1 MSEKLGAQTVV
12 LRVCFWRGMKYYPV
26 ILGFFHWQ
34 PWNIRI
40 PIDQAGFNSWK
51 ASEGYFQGSSEW
63 ICPTKGVFTNPWM
76 VVFLVVNVGKY
87 ISPMDAMGMVG
98 FDVLCI
104 YVLFGYSFFSGAL
117 TVSFREGFWGQKPHR
132 IQPRQARRKVCSTSV
147 VTDKSDLEKTLG
159 LIWMWGHHENH
170 ASHNKVSQEEVQ
182 KVR

>member
-1 MSEKLGAQTVV
+1 MFLEGNEILPSYIGILSLAA
-12 LRVCFWRGMKYYPV
+12 MKYKDSYWPSRIQFMESIRGLFSGLKWV
-26 ILGFFHWQ
+26 NLPDQRCIYQSMNGCFF
-34 PWNIRI
+34 
-40 PIDQAGFNSWK
+40 
-51 ASEGYFQGSSEW
+51 
-63 ICPTKGVFTNPWM
+63 
-76 VVFLVVNVGKY
+76 VVNVGKY
-87 ISPMDAMGMVG
+87 IGPMDAMGMVG